1 MKLRLHRGFSLI
13 ELLVAVAIGLV
24 VTLVAFRVLVDSESR
39 KRTSTSVN
47 DAGQSG
53 VYAAYVVDRAVRA
66 AGTGFAQS
74 WARVGGCRLN
84 AQLPGGEAWPRINAL
99 PAPFTAVPQT
109 MRLAPVVI
117 FPGASDTG
125 TDVLMVMSG
134 AAGFSEGA
142 AFVQPGS
149 VTATQVQLPN
159 SIGYRAGDLML
170 LAAAGECL
178 LTEVSAA
185 KAACAGDP
193 AAPSSTTTCNPL
205 IPLGGTYYTPVAA
218 FTSLATLG
226 TQANL
231 SALSIGNST
240 TNRPQFQLIGVGA
253 DTTLFTLD
261 MLANPANAV
270 QPLAEGVREL
280 HALYGVDTDS
290 NGTLDAWQAPTGN
303 WAPATL
309 LNGSAA
315 SNNRLRQIVALRVG
329 MVIRSSLIEKEISP
343 GVPVAPT
350 QLTLFDDLAPAND
363 VTVDLTRPGENRN
376 QRHRTIEV
384 TIPIRNFLLR
394 T

>member
-1 MKLRLHRGFSLI
+1 VKARRVGGFSLI

-24 VTLVAFRVLVDSESR
+24 VTLVAFRVLVDSEGR
-39 KRTSTSVN
+39 KRTSTSLN
-47 DAGQSG
+47 DANQSG
-53 VYAAYVVDRAVRA
+53 AYAAYVVDRTLRG

-84 AQLPGGEAWPRINAL
+84 AVLPAGEALPRVNAL
-99 PAPFTAVPQT
+99 PAPFTAIPQT
-109 MRLAPVVI
+109 VRLAPVVI

-134 AAGFSEGA
+134 SAGFGEGA

-170 LAAAGECL
+170 LSAGGECL
-178 LTEVSAA
+178 LTEVSPA

-193 AAPSSTTTCNPL
+193 ASPTRTTACTP
-205 IPLGGTYYTPVAA
+205 IVGLGGTYYTPTAT
-218 FTSLATLG
+218 FTSLAALS
-226 TQANL
+226 TQADL
-231 SALSIGNST
+231 SAMAIGNTT

-253 DTTLFTLD
+253 NTTLFSHDLLMLD
-261 MLANPANAV
+261 GQNVP

-290 NGTLDAWQAPTGN
+290 NGTLDAWQAPTGV

-309 LNGSAA
+309 MDGSAA
-315 SNNRLRQIVALRVG
+315 SNTRLRQIVAVRVG
-329 MVIRSSLIEKEISP
+329 MVIRSSLIERDI
-343 GVPVAPT
+343 VAPDT
-350 QLTLFDDLAPAND
+350 LTLFGDLGAGA
-363 VTVDLTRPGENRN
+363 VTVDLTQAGENRN
-376 QRHRTIEV
+376 QRHRTIEL
-384 TIPIRNFLLR
+384 TIPLRNFLLR